1 MYKVIIVD
9 DEEPIVRGLT
19 QLLPWESSGCQVVGT
34 AADGRRA
41 LELIRREKPDILFT
55 DIAMPGMDGL
65 SLIAALRSE
74 FPELQIAI
82 LSGYPQFSFAQRAI
96 ELGVSGYIIKPSRMS
111 ELEAVLQKMVGALKQ
126 LEAAGQ
132 KAAAPAVTGAADKTQ
147 AAGRGQAPPG
157 PHPDDG
163 PEARDED
170 PAARASNFVLQQA
183 RAYMAEHYA
192 ERLTLPEVAAA
203 VYVSQWHLSKL
214 ISRYTGQSFYDLL
227 NQIRLK
233 EACRL
238 LADPSLSIAEVGER
252 VGFADAAHFS
262 KIFKKYQQI
271 SANAY
276 RNQLRG

>member
-19 QLLPWESSGCQVVGT
+19 QLLPWESNGCQVAGT
-34 AADGRRA
+34 AADGRQA

-111 ELEAVLQKMVGALKQ
+111 ELEAVLQKMVGQLKQ

-132 KAAAPAVTGAADKTQ
+132 PAAQAVTGAADHTP
-147 AAGRGQAPPG
+147 AAGPRQVAASREQGTEPETAPP
-157 PHPDDG
+157 
-163 PEARDED
+163 D
-170 PAARASNFVLQQA
+170 PAAEASNFVLSQA
-183 RAYMAEHYA
+183 RAYMAQHYA

-227 NQIRLK
+227 NRIRLK

-271 SANAY
+271 SANTY
-276 RNQLRG
+276 RNQLQH